1 MRPRLLLLSAAAACA
16 VFHVVGVLTARP
28 IWRYAEV
35 ASLGLLLAYALAS
48 RPPRSRWAL
57 GAALAVLLVDAFRTM
72 PAPRDSTGYG
82 WQVLVP
88 GSAPETP
95 SALESALSLC
105 WPAAAAVGVLL
116 VVWRR
121 DGWHRRWM
129 APGVVGAALI
139 IGYATVRIV
148 GIRSAVDAETPRGN
162 DTGMADLIMAVL
174 PPLVLGV
181 TALALASAL
190 GGHGRRIA
198 AIGAALLALTAL
210 PLMDTC
216 IATVPMPLY
225 AGSQNAV
232 FAWHAI
238 TPTPSLPQPMPALTA
253 MVELTGWLL
262 LVVGL
267 STSSVPTAA
276 SPAVA

>member
-1 MRPRLLLLSAAAACA
+1 M
-16 VFHVVGVLTARP
+16 GVLTARP

-35 ASLGLLLAYALAS
+35 ASLGLLLAYALVS

-57 GAALAVLLVDAFRTM
+57 GAALAVLLVDAFRAM
-72 PAPRDSTGYG
+72 PVPRDSAGYG

-88 GSAPETP
+88 GSAPEAP

-105 WPAAAAVGVLL
+105 WPALTAALVLL
-116 VVWRR
+116 VAWRR
-121 DGWHRRWM
+121 GGWRRRWV
-129 APGVVGAALI
+129 APGVAGAALI
-139 IGYATVRIV
+139 IGYAAVRIV
-148 GIRSAVDAETPRGN
+148 GIRSAADAEAPRGN

-198 AIGAALLALTAL
+198 AIGAALLALTGL

-225 AGSQNAV
+225 ASSENAV
-232 FAWHAI
+232 FAWYAI
-238 TPTPSLPQPMPALTA
+238 TPTLSMPQPMPALTA
-253 MVELTGWLL
+253 MVELTGYLL

-276 SPAVA
+276 SPAAA